1 MSIDEQPAITCTH
14 CGERIGV
21 YEPIRVEQAD
31 GSVGSSSYLNL
42 TGAQLHGRP
51 RLWHPWCF
59 AEARAG
65 VEP

>member
-1 MSIDEQPAITCTH
+1 MPIDEQPEITCAH

-21 YEPIRVEQAD
+21 YEPIRLELAD

-42 TGAQLHGRP
+42 AVAELRAR

-65 VEP
+65 LDG